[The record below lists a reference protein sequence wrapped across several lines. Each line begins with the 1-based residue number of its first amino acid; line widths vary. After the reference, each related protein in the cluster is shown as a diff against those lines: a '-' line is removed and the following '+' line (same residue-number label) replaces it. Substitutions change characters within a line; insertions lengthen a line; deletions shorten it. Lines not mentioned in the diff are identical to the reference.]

1 MSGVFTIFEAPVST
15 VTASSP
21 KTFGSSKIS
30 LHAYVSG
37 TGTYSAKY
45 VIDVSNFATPTES
58 QWILNATDED
68 EVTNLK
74 QSSGFGFLEQAWL
87 SYRVRVTAIT
97 GTATFQVYGREQ

>member
-1 MSGVFTIFEAPVST
+1 MSGTFTIFETPVST
-15 VTASSP
+15 ITASQP
-21 KTFGSSKIS
+21 RIFGSSKLS

-37 TGTYSAKY
+37 TGTYSVKY
-45 VIDVSNFATPTES
+45 VIDVSNIANPTES

-68 EVTNLK
+68 EVTHLK
-74 QSSGFGFLEQAWL
+74 QSSGFGYLEQSWL